1 MATISEI
8 KFKRSKTVGKKPAV
22 ASLKEGELAINL
34 VDKKL
39 FTNTGDKIEDLTLR
53 SGGKIDG
60 DVTQVGNYTQTG
72 STTISN
78 ELTVGMDITAKRN
91 VKVSGQVVSSA
102 DIIANKNMQS
112 VEWSGQRV
120 RPSVEVITP
129 TLNGDRL
136 YTAARGIDDK
146 WGEWR
151 SPAWNDLVVWTKAA
165 KNYNHVYSGRS
176 DVSATIWHHLL
187 DARPTDNEWSI
198 WAGST
203 PADKRLAINS
213 RGVMVKSLAVGDA
226 VMYSGLGEGSI
237 AIGDNDTGFR
247 NDGDGAFSIMANS
260 RKMIGISSAGTHLVL
275 IRKNTAIANTDN
287 NDNAIGPGGN
297 TALLQ
302 IDTSFD
308 GNNSGGNGL
317 TLIGYQDGNGLVQ
330 HYFRGRGAVNI
341 DSQGGLRVAQAISA
355 GGAITPGNYS
365 NFDSRYLNINQN
377 QTTTGQLILNGSAER
392 LILDYAATSHAYVR
406 GKRNGSAH
414 WWMGCGSNGST
425 DIGFYNNITGA
436 GLTISNVVSSSVQL
450 QAPGLY
456 LRDNASLV
464 FAKAA
469 DNPRSMRIFHS
480 GNAERG
486 NRIEITDDS
495 GYLTYF
501 ERHPTSGIRQA
512 INGNLICL
520 GSGNFDGPLIVSST
534 AGNAIQWG
542 SLGACLAND
551 GNLKGSRWKSF
562 GGSEWAGDA
571 LSWVHSNNLSLGGG
585 TMTGT
590 LTMNANINMQ
600 EVENRG
606 ISLGNGSGTGIFQ
619 GRDGANND
627 YANIEIR
634 SWFGVGFKN
643 TQNSGAQFYNK
654 NTIFMNLRN
663 GQIQAYDYVTRSDRA
678 YKENIKLI
686 ESASE
691 KISKISGYTYN
702 IKGSSEEIRSVGVIA
717 QEVREVLPDA
727 VSENEDGLLSVNYN
741 AIIATLV
748 QSNKEM
754 QERIKALEKSRF

>member
-91 VKVSGQVVSSA
+91 VNVSGQVVSSA

-203 PADKRLAINS
+203 PTDKRLAINS

-247 NDGDGAFSIMANS
+247 NDADGAFSIMANS
-260 RKMIGISSAGTHLVL
+260 RKVIGITASNIHQVQ

-287 NDNAIGPGGN
+287 SDNTIGPGGN

-317 TLIGYQDGNGLVQ
+317 TLIGYQDGNGAVQ
-330 HYFRGRGAVNI
+330 HYFRGKGAVNI
-341 DSQGGLRVAQAISA
+341 DSQQGLRVAQAISS

-365 NFDSRYLNINQN
+365 NFDSRYLNMNQN
-377 QTTTGQLILNGSAER
+377 QTTTGQLILSGGDER

-414 WWMGCGSNGST
+414 WWVGCGSNGST
-425 DIGFYNNITGA
+425 DVAFYNNINNT
-436 GLTISNVVSSSVQL
+436 GLTISNVISSNVQF
-450 QAPGLY
+450 QAPGLD
-456 LRDNASLV
+456 LKDNASLW
-464 FAKAA
+464 FSRAG
-469 DNPRSMRIFHS
+469 DNPRSMRIYHS

-486 NRIEITDDS
+486 NRLEITDDS
-495 GYLTYF
+495 GYLAYF
-501 ERHPTSGIRQA
+501 ERHPTIGIQLA
-512 INGNLICL
+512 VNGRITAT
-520 GSGNFDGPLIVSST
+520 ST
-534 AGNAIQWG
+534 AGNAISWG
-542 SLGACLAND
+542 SAGACLSND
-551 GNLKGSRWKSF
+551 GNLKGTFWNEF
-562 GGSEWAGDA
+562 GGNDWAGGA
-571 LSWVHSNNLSLGGG
+571 VRWVHASNLSLSGG
-585 TMTGT
+585 TLTGT

-634 SWFGVGFKN
+634 SWYGVGFKN

-754 QERIKALEKSRF
+754 QERIKALEKSHF

>member
-91 VKVSGQVVSSA
+91 VNVSGQVVSSA

-392 LILDYAATSHAYVR
+392 LILDYSATSHAYVR

-754 QERIKALEKSRF
+754 QERIKALEKSHF

>member
-1 MATISEI
+1 MATISDI
-8 KFKRSKTVGKKPAV
+8 KFKRSKTAGQKPAV

-34 VDKKL
+34 ADIKL
-39 FTNTGDKIEDLTLR
+39 YTNTGDKVEDLTLR

-60 DVTQVGNYTQTG
+60 HITQVGNYTQTG

-112 VEWSGQRV
+112 VEWSGSRV
-120 RPSVEVITP
+120 RPSIEIITP

-136 YTAARGIDDK
+136 YTAARSITDA

-542 SLGACLAND
+542 NAGACLAND

-562 GGSEWAGDA
+562 GGSDWAGDA

-634 SWFGVGFKN
+634 SWYGVGFKN
-643 TQNSGAQFYNK
+643 TQNSGEAYYNK

-678 YKENIKLI
+678 YKENIKPI

>member
-1 MATISEI
+1 MATISDI
-8 KFKRSKTVGKKPAV
+8 KFKRSKTAGQKPAV

-34 VDKKL
+34 ADKKL
-39 FTNTGDKIEDLTLR
+39 YTNTGDKVEDLTLR

-60 DVTQVGNYTQTG
+60 HITQVGNYTQTG

-136 YTAARGIDDK
+136 YTAARSITDA

-330 HYFRGRGAVNI
+330 HYFRGKGAVNI

-643 TQNSGAQFYNK
+643 TQNSGAAYYNK

-678 YKENIKLI
+678 YKENIKPI

>member
-1 MATISEI
+1 MATISDI
-8 KFKRSKTVGKKPAV
+8 KFKRSKTAGQKPAV

-34 VDKKL
+34 ADKKL
-39 FTNTGDKIEDLTLR
+39 YTNTGDKVEDLTLR

-60 DVTQVGNYTQTG
+60 HITQVGNYTQTG

-203 PADKRLAINS
+203 PTDKRLAINS

-247 NDGDGAFSIMANS
+247 NDADGAFSIMANS
-260 RKMIGISSAGTHLVL
+260 RKMIGISSSGTHLVL

-377 QTTTGQLILNGSAER
+377 QTTTGQLILNGSADR

-678 YKENIKLI
+678 YKENIKPI

>member
-1 MATISEI
+1 MATISDI
-8 KFKRSKTVGKKPAV
+8 KFKRSKTAGQKPAV

-34 VDKKL
+34 ADKKL
-39 FTNTGDKIEDLTLR
+39 YTNTGDKVEDLTLR

-60 DVTQVGNYTQTG
+60 HITQVGNYTQTG

-112 VEWSGQRV
+112 VEWSGSRV
-120 RPSVEVITP
+120 RPSIEIITP

-136 YTAARGIDDK
+136 YTAARSITDA

-377 QTTTGQLILNGSAER
+377 QTTTGQLILNGGGER

-464 FAKAA
+464 FARAE

-480 GNAERG
+480 GNAGRG

-501 ERHPTSGIRQA
+501 ERHPTAGIRQS

-520 GSGNFDGPLIVSST
+520 GSGTFSGPIIVSST

-606 ISLGNGSGTGIFQ
+606 ISLGNGPGTGIFQ

-634 SWFGVGFKN
+634 SWYGVGFKN